1 MKPAE
6 ALQGSYLPALSSD
19 TSYLTSVHTGKLYP
33 NAIFSTL
40 PPVQLLKGFSNT
52 PVCAVTNRV
61 QSVWVEST
69 LYKEMGAHVG
79 ETVSMPRLLY
89 VGHLCV
95 LLLVTLMLKVGHCAQ
110 PQEHILTSHQSCF
123 RGSLPLCVLTC
134 WLVLIVLPSETS
146 SLCLIAKV
154 NCCIQEMN

>member
-6 ALQGSYLPALSSD
+6 ALQGSYLPALNSD

-61 QSVWVEST
+61 ESVWVEST

-79 ETVSMPRLLY
+79 VEKQFQCPGCFTLGICVS
-89 VGHLCV
+89 C
-95 LLLVTLMLKVGHCAQ
+95 
-110 PQEHILTSHQSCF
+110 S
-123 RGSLPLCVLTC
+123 
-134 WLVLIVLPSETS
+134 W
-146 SLCLIAKV
+146 
-154 NCCIQEMN
+154 

>member
-6 ALQGSYLPALSSD
+6 ALQGSYLPALNSD

-89 VGHLCV
+89 IGHLCV

-110 PQEHILTSHQSCF
+110 PPGAHSHFPSKL
-123 RGSLPLCVLTC
+123 LPRFTAPLRVNVLA
-134 WLVLIVLPSETS
+134 S
-146 SLCLIAKV
+146 SDRSS
-154 NCCIQEMN
+154 Q